1 MARGWESKGIEM
13 QQEEASRRKVPQA
26 GHDVDPERARR
37 RQALEL
43 ARARAAADLARAT
56 APAHRAMLEAA
67 LRAVEGELANLG
79 GGR

>member
-13 QQEEASRRKVPQA
+13 QQEEASRRKAPRPGQ
-26 GHDVDPERARR
+26 DVDPERARR

-67 LRAVEGELANLG
+67 LRALDEDLAGL
-79 GGR
+79 

>member
-13 QQEEASRRKVPQA
+13 QQEEASRRKTPA
-26 GHDVDPERARR
+26 PGHVIDPAVARR

-43 ARARAAADLARAT
+43 ARARAVADLGRAT

-67 LRAVEGELANLG
+67 LRSIDEDLKQA
-79 GGR
+79 RD